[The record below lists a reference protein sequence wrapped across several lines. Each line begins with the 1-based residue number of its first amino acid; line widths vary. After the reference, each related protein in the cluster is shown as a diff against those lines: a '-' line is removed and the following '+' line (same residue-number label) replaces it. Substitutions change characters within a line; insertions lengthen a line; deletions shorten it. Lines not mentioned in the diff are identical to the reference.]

1 MRYELELRNVPRFRV
16 MEYLTEI
23 GGTPTAELAVEGDGW
38 WAELVEMEPVR
49 ITVMEIRRDMLVI
62 EGNDAES
69 VEKVRN
75 FMRMKTMR
83 GGG

>member
-1 MRYELELRNVPRFRV
+1 MRYEFELRNVPRFRV
-16 MEYLTEI
+16 MEYLNAA
-23 GGTPTAELAVEGDGW
+23 GGVTVGELVVEGDGW
-38 WAELVEMEPVR
+38 KAALVELEPVR

-62 EGNDAES
+62 EGDNETE
-69 VEKVRN
+69 VERVKN

>member
-1 MRYELELRNVPRFRV
+1 MRYEMELRNVPRFRV
-16 MEYLTEI
+16 MEYLREI

-38 WAELVEMEPVR
+38 SAELVELEPVR

-62 EGNDAES
+62 EGDNEEA
-69 VEKVRN
+69 VKKVRG